1 MLLGHAR
8 GKVGDLV
15 FSRVNGQQVVR
26 ARAAVVKN
34 PQTEAQIVQRVIL
47 NTISQAYSKMSSIV
61 DHSFEGVAAGQKSM
75 SYFMARNMKTLRETL
90 AEVGDFSA
98 SSPVFSPI
106 GTNGLA
112 SNTYVIAKG
121 QLPEITP
128 NVSSGAIAIAL
139 SANTYEAVLAAT
151 GLSRGDQLTLITVSG
166 PDFNNQKFIFS
177 RIILDPRNADGT
189 EADLTSTF
197 ITDGAVNLPNPRN
210 ENGGHVYA
218 FDGEDFT
225 VSVTGQSINMGAAIA
240 SRQKASGDW
249 MRSNAALILAE
260 GADVGYTMEE
270 SINLFLA
277 GGIDLESPYYLNNA
291 TTNGGSASF
300 SPAPGPSPSPTPGAT
315 HTLTVTKQN
324 SANANAYSDSAGTQ
338 VINSGASVEDGA
350 TVYVKGTA
358 ESGYH
363 LTATINGTSVA
374 LTASGTNYFGSFTMP
389 GQNSTLVINKVQD
402 SPAPEPSGDRYLTI
416 DGQTTTIGSTV
427 EKTDTDV
434 SACVLNLP
442 ADDEWIGC
450 SVVQGNN
457 RTDATGTQLLAATVQ
472 GINSFSTEEIT
483 PGSTQ
488 YIKLVRDN
496 TYVAT
501 LFTMHLEESGD

>member
-47 NTISQAYSKMSSIV
+47 NTIAQAYSKMSGIV
-61 DHSFEGVAAGQKSM
+61 DHSFEGIASGQKSM
-75 SYFMARNMKTLRETL
+75 SYFMARNMKALREIL

-98 SSPVFSPI
+98 STPVFAPI

-128 NVSSGAIAIAL
+128 TVSSGAIAIAL

-177 RIILDPRNADGT
+177 RIILDPRNSDGT
-189 EADLTSTF
+189 EADLTSAF
-197 ITDGAVNLPNPRN
+197 VTDGAVNLPNPRN
-210 ENGGHVYA
+210 ENNGHVYA
-218 FDGEDFT
+218 FNDGDFT
-225 VSVTGQSINMGAAIA
+225 VGVTGQAINMGSAIA
-240 SRQKASGDW
+240 SRQKSNGDW
-249 MRSNAALILAE
+249 LRSNAALILAE

-270 SINLFLA
+270 SINLFLS

-291 TTNGGSASF
+291 TSNGGSTSF
-300 SPAPGPSPSPTPGAT
+300 SPAPGPSPTPTPGAT

-350 TVYVKGTA
+350 TVYVKGVA

-363 LTATINGTSVA
+363 LTAAINGTSVA
-374 LTASGTNYFGSFTMP
+374 LTASGTNYSGSFTMP
-389 GQNSTLVINKVQD
+389 SQNSTLVINRVQD
-402 SPAPEPSGDRYLTI
+402 EQPSVDRYLTV

-427 EKTDTDV
+427 EKTDTDA

-442 ADDEWIGC
+442 VDDEWIGC
-450 SVVQGNN
+450 SIVQGNN
-457 RTDATGTQLLAATVQ
+457 RTDASGDQLLATTAQ
-472 GINSFSTEEIT
+472 GTNSFNTEEIT

-496 TYVAT
+496 EYVAA
-501 LFTMHLEESGD
+501 LFTMHLEESGN

>member
-47 NTISQAYSKMSSIV
+47 NTIAQAYSKMSGIV
-61 DHSFEGVAAGQKSM
+61 DHSFEGIATGQKSM

-98 SSPVFSPI
+98 STPVFAPI

-128 NVSSGAIAIAL
+128 TVSSGAIAIAL

-151 GLSRGDQLTLITVSG
+151 GLTRGDQLTLITVSG

-177 RIILDPRNADGT
+177 RIILDPRNSDGT
-189 EADLTSTF
+189 EAELSSAFVTE
-197 ITDGAVNLPNPRN
+197 GAINLPNPRN
-210 ENGGHVYA
+210 ENNGHTYA
-218 FDGEDFT
+218 FDGSDFT
-225 VSVTGQSINMGAAIA
+225 AAVTGQAINMGAAIA
-240 SRQKASGDW
+240 SRQKSTGEW
-249 MRSNAALILAE
+249 LRSNASLILAE
-260 GADVGYTMEE
+260 GADTGYTMEE
-270 SINLFLA
+270 SINLFLS
-277 GGIDLESPYYLNNA
+277 GGIDLENPYFLNNA
-291 TTNGGSASF
+291 TGKGGTASF
-300 SPAPGPSPSPTPGAT
+300 SPAPGPSPEPTPGAT

-324 SANANAYSDSAGTQ
+324 SANANAYSDNAGTQ
-338 VINSGASVEDGA
+338 VINSGASVEDGSR
-350 TVYVKGTA
+350 VYVKGTA

-363 LTATINGTSVA
+363 LTAAINGTTVA
-374 LTASGTNYFGSFTMP
+374 LTASGNNYSGSFVMP
-389 GQNSTLVINKVQD
+389 SQNSTLVINRVQD
-402 SPAPEPSGDRYLTI
+402 SPEPEPSGDRSLTV
-416 DGQTTTIGSTV
+416 DGNAVTIGGTV
-427 EKTDTDV
+427 ERTEGDEV
-434 SACVLNLP
+434 PCVLNLP

-457 RTDATGTQLLAATVQ
+457 RTDATGDELLATTTQ
-472 GINSFSTEEIT
+472 GANNFNTGEIY
-483 PGSTQ
+483 PGSSQ
-488 YIKLVRDN
+488 YVKLVRDGAF
-496 TYVAT
+496 VAS
-501 LFTMHLEESGD
+501 LFTMHLEDAGG